1 MKLYIQHLLTS
12 LLLIQTMGSVPR
24 STIGILRKKA
34 LCKWKTIM
42 IYRQQRSIAPIIK
55 SDAADVPIHPFV
67 RKYRGMPVTA
77 APLKQ
82 IICLFVKFSAT
93 FVLIPD
99 KSFGTCTD
107 IAMSFLP

>member
-1 MKLYIQHLLTS
+1 MKYKIFSAGKPFFSYIA
-12 LLLIQTMGSVPR
+12 
-24 STIGILRKKA
+24 KK
-34 LCKWKTIM
+34 KNG
-42 IYRQQRSIAPIIK
+42 SIAPIIK